1 MAKKIHHKAD
11 ATERLGDLLQQSLSR
26 LEVAPQLE
34 AYAVWP
40 VWNEVV
46 GKAVARNAQ
55 PERIRNG
62 TLFVKVSSPV
72 WMQQLQFMKDLI
84 AEKLNQRLRAAIV
97 KNIFFFVGTVSSA
110 DLDAQPEAKPIDAP
124 LASSDLIDEQF
135 LDALPDPEVRQAF
148 KRLLRGYA
156 RRKRTPRS

>member
-1 MAKKIHHKAD
+1 MGKKSDLKRQPA
-11 ATERLGDLLQQSLSR
+11 ERLGDLLQQSLRR
-26 LEVAPQLE
+26 LELGAQLE

-46 GKAVARNAQ
+46 GKPVALNAQ
-55 PERIRNG
+55 PEKIRNG

-84 AEKLNQRLRAAIV
+84 ADKLNQRLRAAVV
-97 KNIFFFVGTVSSA
+97 KNIFFFVGIVSSS
-110 DLDAQPEAKPIDAP
+110 DEARSEAEPAAAP
-124 LASSDLIDEQF
+124 PASSDLINEQF
-135 LDALPDPEVRQAF
+135 LDSVEDPEVRQAF

-156 RRKRTPRS
+156 RRKGKPRS